1 MTGLEPLEPDE
12 DDGARDFV
20 AVAYREEE
28 YWDVD
33 LFPVALTHDLH
44 GLLHALRQQPSISGA
59 IGFVSVDDDFF
70 MIVRVSGRDV
80 SSVFLS
86 DVTAAL
92 EWPVARA
99 ALEYLDIDVPDEEAL
114 DQVLPAGD
122 LSILADLGVDEMEL
136 GALAG
141 AIDLYPDQVLASIA
155 ERLGFAS
162 SFQRAVD
169 SLS

>member
-1 MTGLEPLEPDE
+1 MTELEPLEPDQ
-12 DDGARDFV
+12 DDESQDFV

-33 LFPVALTHDLH
+33 LFPVALTRDLH

-59 IGFVSVDDDFF
+59 IGLVSIDDDFF
-70 MIVRVSGRDV
+70 LIVRVHGRDGV
-80 SSVFLS
+80 SVFLS

-92 EWPVARA
+92 EWPVARTV
-99 ALEYLDIDVPDEEAL
+99 LDYLDIDVPDEEAL

-122 LSILADLGVDEMEL
+122 LSILTDLGVDEMEL

-141 AIDLYPDQVLASIA
+141 AIDLYPDQVLSSVA
-155 ERLGFAS
+155 ERLGFLQA
-162 SFQRAVD
+162 FRRAVD
-169 SLS
+169 LG